1 MKAGGNFFGKYDYG
15 VEENQRRYNESRTPP
30 AFNLEAVTVPLYIF
44 YGNGDKLVAP
54 EDVKTLAETLPS
66 TEAIYQIDYE
76 GWNHNDFVYAIHAKN
91 LVYDIIIQH
100 MEEKEK
106 ETIIADHDGSYS
118 YNYEWA
124 EPAKTD
130 ACIPKQ
136 ALFLRLVRYE
146 INPEISFS
154 HVL

>member
-1 MKAGGNFFGKYDYG
+1 MMKAGGNFFGKYDYG
-15 VEENQRRYNESRTPP
+15 VEENQRRTPP

-106 ETIIADHDGSYS
+106 EAIIADHDRSYS

-136 ALFLRLVRYE
+136 ALFLTDIKLT
-146 INPEISFS
+146 
-154 HVL
+154 

>member
-1 MKAGGNFFGKYDYG
+1 MLPVIYDHLSQRSSSKVVYHFAQMMKAGG
-15 VEENQRRYNESRTPP
+15 
-30 AFNLEAVTVPLYIF
+30 IF
-44 YGNGDKLVAP
+44 YGNGEKLVAP

-106 ETIIADHDGSYS
+106 EAIIADHDGSYS
-118 YNYEWA
+118 YNYE
-124 EPAKTD
+124 
-130 ACIPKQ
+130 
-136 ALFLRLVRYE
+136 
-146 INPEISFS
+146 
-154 HVL
+154 